1 MAESDSDK
9 SNIDLFNEVA
19 AIVLERLYGSFPV
32 GVNLQP
38 EIVLNDPSREA
49 ANFFYY
55 TVIFLGKEGLLGYE
69 MAADDGSFFD
79 VALTSKG
86 LAALDSTPDVLD
98 ERKESYRQRIST
110 ALKAGSKEVLKT
122 AMQQFIAAVASGR
135 IHLPV

>member
-19 AIVLERLYGSFPV
+19 AIVLERLYESFPV

-38 EIVLNDPSREA
+38 DIVLSDPSREA

-69 MAADDGSFFD
+69 MASDDGSFFD
-79 VALTSKG
+79 VVLTSKG
-86 LAALDSTPDVLD
+86 LSALNAIPDMLD
-98 ERKESYRQRIST
+98 ERKESYRQKIST
-110 ALKAGSKEVLKT
+110 ALKGGSKEVLKA

-135 IHLPV
+135 IHSPV